1 MGKIN
6 HSINNPD
13 PEGIHK
19 HKWVSSTKKSLNSST
34 FCVSSIPTWREEE
47 RSPSPW
53 EPSEVLEEDSLSWS
67 AERQRSM
74 LAEELVTSAK
84 PKLKSLLISL
94 MIPSEM
100 ASPSGSLTDKETSEI
115 THTLNWPPILW
126 ILRSE
131 KILKEWRRLDKT
143 EVLDTS
149 GDLRSEVNT
158 VSPLVE
164 EVLPSVSSERKSEM
178 VVLLCSIY
186 SCLSGSRMTVLIQK
200 LVVHL
205 QINFSTWSSWCL
217 SPKPDRKFSRDRE
230 IWLAYKQRGMIKNT
244 PTSIPWPWWWRNS
257 WKALLCLLIV
267 RGTSSKKSFPENCLL
282 KTILEA
288 ELSW

>member
-1 MGKIN
+1 MSLKIEKN
-6 HSINNPD
+6 WSFWSGYQKFFFRKISTSDPFLLINVSLSDGNSIWIYKNRRS
-13 PEGIHK
+13 ICLHK
-19 HKWVSSTKKSLNSST
+19 YNFILIFLFGETKMSYIRFL
-34 FCVSSIPTWREEE
+34 FSSI
-47 RSPSPW
+47 
-53 EPSEVLEEDSLSWS
+53 
-67 AERQRSM
+67 
-74 LAEELVTSAK
+74 
-84 PKLKSLLISL
+84 
-94 MIPSEM
+94 
-100 ASPSGSLTDKETSEI
+100 
-115 THTLNWPPILW
+115 
-126 ILRSE
+126 
-131 KILKEWRRLDKT
+131 DKT

-230 IWLAYKQRGMIKNT
+230 IWLAYKQRGMMKNT
-244 PTSIPWPWWWRNS
+244 PTSIPWPWWWLNS

-267 RGTSSKKSFPENCLL
+267 RGTSSNKSFQKNCLL
-282 KTILEA
+282 RTIHEVK
-288 ELSW
+288 LSW